1 MNSIA
6 INFVDCAIIVLYLI
20 FIIWWGLRNG
30 KSSDAGS
37 YFLAGRTMPW
47 WIVGLS
53 LFAASISST
62 TLIGQ
67 SGDAYHTGVAVFN
80 YNLTGVVVMVFFAT
94 FLLPLYIRSGIFTIP
109 EFLERRFDKRSRYYF
124 SGICIVGNIFL
135 DAAGALYAAALIIKL
150 LFPEADL
157 QLIIII
163 FAVLAASYTIPG
175 GLSSAINAELIQAV
189 ILIVGSVILTGACF
203 ANGGFDY
210 LASLFE
216 SGDMSVRLI
225 RPLTDTATPW
235 LGLIVGMPVLGIYF
249 WANNQTLVQRVLSA
263 RSVDEGRKGV
273 MFAGALT
280 LATLFIIVFPGV
292 IARHLFPGIEKPDMI
307 YPTMVLRLLPTGLLG
322 IMLSALLA
330 ALTSTLS
337 AILNS
342 TSTLFTMD
350 FYAKIDKR
358 ADERKLVR
366 VGKLASLVIIVIAAL
381 WAPQIGRFGSLLK
394 YYQEMLSYIAPPVVA
409 AFLMGVFSRRA
420 NGRGAFAGLI
430 AGLVVAAAMLLW
442 RTEIFGGMHFLLIVP
457 FLLVFSLSVIWAV
470 SRTAPAPRPDKLIDT
485 TFSAADFRAET
496 RSLAEVS
503 WWRNYRGCS
512 TFPRSSRPPC
522 GPNRRS
528 NAWRRRASTP
538 PLPKGRCS
546 SPPSPAAAYPARRNS
561 RSRACCSPS
570 LW

>member
-67 SGDAYHTGVAVFN
+67 SGDAYHTGGAVFN

-342 TSTLFTMD
+342 SRWIST
-350 FYAKIDKR
+350 
-358 ADERKLVR
+358 
-366 VGKLASLVIIVIAAL
+366 
-381 WAPQIGRFGSLLK
+381 
-394 YYQEMLSYIAPPVVA
+394 
-409 AFLMGVFSRRA
+409 
-420 NGRGAFAGLI
+420 
-430 AGLVVAAAMLLW
+430 
-442 RTEIFGGMHFLLIVP
+442 
-457 FLLVFSLSVIWAV
+457 
-470 SRTAPAPRPDKLIDT
+470 
-485 TFSAADFRAET
+485 
-496 RSLAEVS
+496 
-503 WWRNYRGCS
+503 
-512 TFPRSSRPPC
+512 PRSTS
-522 GPNRRS
+522 GPT
-528 NAWRRRASTP
+528 NASWCASASW
-538 PLPKGRCS
+538 LRWS
-546 SPPSPAAAYPARRNS
+546 SS
-561 RSRACCSPS
+561 
-570 LW
+570 

>member
-322 IMLSALLA
+322 IMFSALLA

-342 TSTLFTMD
+342 
-350 FYAKIDKR
+350 
-358 ADERKLVR
+358 
-366 VGKLASLVIIVIAAL
+366 
-381 WAPQIGRFGSLLK
+381 K

-503 WWRNYRGCS
+503 WWRNYRVWGGVLLVLCMLILII
-512 TFPRSSRPPC
+512 FR
-522 GPNRRS
+522 
-528 NAWRRRASTP
+528 
-538 PLPKGRCS
+538 
-546 SPPSPAAAYPARRNS
+546 
-561 RSRACCSPS
+561 
-570 LW
+570 